1 MRTVDRRERDF
12 TIASQVARI
21 SNTDD
26 VRPKHVRLA
35 GVAYLLGASMCF
47 VFTLGHI
54 SFERRFFPTLLLLI
68 PVLAVLGAWH
78 LLDAKALAEGR
89 RRHQKLILWGG
100 SVAALAL
107 GIVLAEGFK
116 RGWF

>member
-1 MRTVDRRERDF
+1 MRTVDKRERDF

-21 SNTDD
+21 SDTDH

-35 GVAYLLGASMCF
+35 GVAYLLGALMCF

-54 SFERRFFPTLLLLI
+54 SFERRFFPKLLLLI
-68 PVLAVLGAWH
+68 PVLTVIGAWH
-78 LLDAKALAEGR
+78 LLDAKALAKGH

-100 SVAALAL
+100 SGAAFAL
-107 GIVLAEGFK
+107 GIVLSEGFK